1 MVHWGR
7 PTTRRPKKATCGK
20 NVIGAGNMSLFASNP
35 RLPKSEL
42 TPLQQPSVAASTPKP
57 PRFTGCVAFCVFCN
71 LSCWLFAGLALL
83 GASSM
88 GLFFSLAANPS
99 QDFRIIDGDC
109 KIGETNLYRRTDEK
123 EIETDSWESHRCDY
137 GFGGGVSAN
146 GDRCTVYDCYADYT
160 YEICLPEG
168 GDFKTY
174 PAGTSPI
181 ELCSACTGSGKNDC
195 VEGDPT
201 YWSCIAS
208 LPCLQNA
215 KWNQHKQLNAS
226 MHSSDA
232 SLTESSKHFDCEV
245 AIRGVSGEHA
255 CEGFDYDE
263 KACAGVGCCEYV
275 ECPIG
280 SPSRKAGE
288 CRSAVAKGDCVVTEF
303 TTKIEAHPSCDVEA
317 ETPVFEPKHRR
328 LAGSK
333 TSTNTALDPPT
344 TVTAPTTTTIA
355 AAARPPSN
363 RQKDCFDSKVDSKHV
378 CQSKCSYCTNV
389 ITHPSF
395 EEGDEVT
402 CWAPTGSLREGKGP
416 FQEYPYE
423 CGSDECFKIHE

>member
-1 MVHWGR
+1 
-7 PTTRRPKKATCGK
+7 
-20 NVIGAGNMSLFASNP
+20 MSLFASNP
-35 RLPKSEL
+35 TLPKSEL
-42 TPLQQPSVAASTPKP
+42 TPLQQPSVAVSTPKP
-57 PRFTGCVAFCVFCN
+57 ERFTGCAAFCIFCN
-71 LSCWLFAGLALL
+71 LGCWLFVALGLLA
-83 GASSM
+83 ASSM

-99 QDFRIIDGDC
+99 QDFRVVDGDC
-109 KIGETNLYRRTDEK
+109 TIGNFNVERRTESKTID
-123 EIETDSWESHRCDY
+123 TDSWESYRCNY
-137 GFGGGVSAN
+137 AAGGGVSPK
-146 GDRCTVYDCYADYT
+146 GDTCEVYDCYADYT
-160 YEICLPEG
+160 YEICVPDGHAL
-168 GDFKTY
+168 KTY

-181 ELCSACTGSGKNDC
+181 ELCSACTGSDHNDC

-215 KWNQHKQLNAS
+215 TWNQHKQLNVS

-303 TTKIEAHPSCDVEA
+303 TKKTEAHPSCEVQA
-317 ETPVFEPKHRR
+317 ETPTFHARVQSSTSTNHRR

-333 TSTNTALDPPT
+333 TSTDTASAQPG
-344 TVTAPTTTTIA
+344 
-355 AAARPPSN
+355 
-363 RQKDCFDSKVDSKHV
+363 CFGSKKDSKHV
-378 CQSKCSYCTNV
+378 CRSSCSSCTDV

-395 EEGDEVT
+395 SEGEEMT
-402 CWAPTGSLREGKGP
+402 CWAPTGDLREGKGT
-416 FQEYPYE
+416 FEEYPYE
-423 CGSDECFKIHE
+423 CGSHECIKIHE

>member
-1 MVHWGR
+1 
-7 PTTRRPKKATCGK
+7 
-20 NVIGAGNMSLFASNP
+20 MSLFASNP

-42 TPLQQPSVAASTPKP
+42 TPLQQPSVAVSTPKP
-57 PRFTGCVAFCVFCN
+57 EPFTGCVACCIFCN
-71 LSCWLFAGLALL
+71 LGCWLFLGLALFA
-83 GASSM
+83 ASSM

-99 QDFRIIDGDC
+99 QDFRIVDGDC
-109 KIGETNLYRRTDEK
+109 KIGDTNMDRRTQEK
-123 EIETDSWESHRCDY
+123 EVERDSWEAHRCDN
-137 GFGGGVSAN
+137 SAGTSST
-146 GDRCTVYDCYADYT
+146 GDYCTIYDCYADYT
-160 YEICLPEG
+160 YEICVPEG
-168 GDFKTY
+168 HALRTY

-215 KWNQHKQLNAS
+215 KWNQHTQLNAS

-303 TTKIEAHPSCDVEA
+303 TTKTEAHPSCEVEA
-317 ETPVFEPKHRR
+317 ETPTFHARVQSSTSTNHRR

-333 TSTNTALDPPT
+333 TSTDTALAPPT
-344 TVTAPTTTTIA
+344 TATALSTSAAAEPFAAVAVA
-355 AAARPPSN
+355 AAARPP
-363 RQKDCFDSKVDSKHV
+363 RQGDDDDDDDAGSEGCFDSKVDSKHV
-378 CQSKCSYCTNV
+378 CRSHCSYCTNV
-389 ITHPSF
+389 NTHPSF
-395 EEGDEVT
+395 SEGDEVT

-423 CGSDECFKIHE
+423 CGSHECIKIHE